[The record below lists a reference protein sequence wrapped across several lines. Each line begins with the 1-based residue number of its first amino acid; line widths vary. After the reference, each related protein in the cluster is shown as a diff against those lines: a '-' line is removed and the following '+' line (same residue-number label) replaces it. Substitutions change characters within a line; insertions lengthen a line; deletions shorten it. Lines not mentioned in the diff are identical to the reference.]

1 MKRKS
6 ILMALIMI
14 VATFFAGTYVANAI
28 VNAPNQLVISY
39 YTKEKKDNPL
49 GIDKRLHI
57 KRTSDGKYVYCIDY
71 MKLRSDGK
79 TYNKV
84 SETTDL
90 GLAYIVN
97 QGYDD
102 SNETDYFITQSAVWL
117 YLDDKNA
124 MQKDTTGTVNAIR
137 TAVYSSANNNNDVA
151 IKIRNLVSGA
161 KKAAKEE
168 APYLNIDTKEINF
181 ELSEDGK
188 YYVSNLIE
196 VNTNLSSYTTKL
208 VDAPSYVS
216 YKTESNGI
224 YVYILASEI
233 EDNGTSF
240 KIEVSGNKTIYKT
253 FIYNPTVSGYQPV
266 AVPYSEKIE
275 LSDSISAGIDTTIVS
290 ISKKDITTEKELP
303 GATLVLKNE
312 KGDIVETWVSTDEP
326 HLIYNLPL
334 GKYTLI
340 ETKAPE
346 GYELSKE
353 EITFELTEFGVE
365 KKVVMYNDVEEITE
379 IPVEPTSSFASIIPG
394 ALGIIVIAFGSI
406 LIFKNYKKDAR

>member
-117 YLDDKNA
+117 YLDDKGA

-394 ALGIIVIAFGSI
+394 LLGIIVIAFGSI

>member
-1 MKRKS
+1 
-6 ILMALIMI
+6 
-14 VATFFAGTYVANAI
+14 
-28 VNAPNQLVISY
+28 
-39 YTKEKKDNPL
+39 
-49 GIDKRLHI
+49 
-57 KRTSDGKYVYCIDY
+57 

-161 KKAAKEE
+161 KKASKEE

-253 FIYNPTVSGYQPV
+253 FIYNPTVS
-266 AVPYSEKIE
+266 
-275 LSDSISAGIDTTIVS
+275 
-290 ISKKDITTEKELP
+290 
-303 GATLVLKNE
+303 
-312 KGDIVETWVSTDEP
+312 
-326 HLIYNLPL
+326 
-334 GKYTLI
+334 
-340 ETKAPE
+340 
-346 GYELSKE
+346 
-353 EITFELTEFGVE
+353 
-365 KKVVMYNDVEEITE
+365 
-379 IPVEPTSSFASIIPG
+379 
-394 ALGIIVIAFGSI
+394 
-406 LIFKNYKKDAR
+406 

>member
-365 KKVVMYNDVEEITE
+365 KKVVMYNDVEEITV

-394 ALGIIVIAFGSI
+394 VLGIIVIAFGSI

>member
-161 KKAAKEE
+161 KKAEKEE

-394 ALGIIVIAFGSI
+394 VLGIIVIAFGSI

>member
-1 MKRKS
+1 
-6 ILMALIMI
+6 MI

-394 ALGIIVIAFGSI
+394 VLGIIVIAFGSI

>member
-1 MKRKS
+1 
-6 ILMALIMI
+6 MI

-365 KKVVMYNDVEEITE
+365 KKVVMYNDVEEITV

-394 ALGIIVIAFGSI
+394 VLGIIVIAFGSI

>member
-1 MKRKS
+1 MKRKN

-49 GIDKRLHI
+49 GIDKKLHI

-84 SETTDL
+84 SKTTDL

-124 MQKDTTGTVNAIR
+124 MQEDTTGTIDAIR
-137 TAVYSSANNNNDVA
+137 NAVYSSANNNNDVA
-151 IKIRNLVSGA
+151 IKIRNLVASA
-161 KKAAKEE
+161 KKAAKAEQ
-168 APYLNIDTKEINF
+168 PYLNIATNEITF

-188 YYVSNLIE
+188 YYVSNLIK
-196 VNTNLSSYTTKL
+196 VNTNLSSYNVKL
-208 VDAPSYVS
+208 VNAPSYVS
-216 YKTESNGI
+216 YKTTANGT

-240 KIEVSGNKTIYKT
+240 KIEVSGSETIYKT
-253 FIYNPTVSGYQPV
+253 FIYNPTVNGYQPV
-266 AVPYSEKIE
+266 AVPYSEKVE

-334 GKYTLI
+334 GKYTLL

-353 EITFELTEFGVE
+353 KITFELTEFGVE

-379 IPVEPTSSFASIIPG
+379 VPVEPTSSFASIVPG
-394 ALGIIVIAFGSI
+394 VIGIIVIAFGSI

>member
-97 QGYDD
+97 QGYGD

-117 YLDDKNA
+117 YLDDKGA

-161 KKAAKEE
+161 KKVAKEE

>member
-394 ALGIIVIAFGSI
+394 VLGIIVIAFGSI